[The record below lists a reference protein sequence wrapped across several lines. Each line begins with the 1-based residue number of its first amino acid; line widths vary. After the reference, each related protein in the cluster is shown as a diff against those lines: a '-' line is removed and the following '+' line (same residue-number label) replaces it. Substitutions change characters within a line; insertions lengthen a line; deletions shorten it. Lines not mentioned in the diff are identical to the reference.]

1 MSKDSVVAAASVSG
15 CVDESTLVRF
25 FAGDLPMDR
34 LLLVEEHLDSC
45 AECARLVEAAAPL
58 LAGVSGTGRLFG
70 VPVGAEP
77 GQLIAGRYRVDGLI
91 GQGASGHVLR
101 ARDEL
106 AGVMVA
112 VKLLRSEAAAQPA
125 LMQLFTRELRV
136 ARALNHPH
144 VCRVFDLQVS
154 GADRFL
160 VMELGQGSL
169 RDELRSGA
177 AVERPLGER
186 LSDAEAIAAGL
197 TAIHDAGIV
206 HRDVK
211 PENLLRLPDGRLV
224 LSDFGLATLAPM
236 GSATRYVG
244 TPLYMAP
251 EVAAG
256 EPATRA
262 SDIYSLG
269 IVLHELFFGRRPEWH
284 AVGGR
289 RVRKDPPRLRN
300 ARERALARLAGDC
313 LQELP
318 DRRPGDARAVAHRLA
333 AIRDGRRLAPIG
345 VAACNR
351 RSVLAAA
358 SLMLMAGGT
367 AFSLRRQRARARS
380 AGGPPILPRD
390 LWLDRGWGASYAND
404 GLMVVNRSP
413 GPGFELI
420 DRKRNTRQ
428 VLSESGKDAVI
439 SPDGR
444 LVAFV
449 TEPYPGY
456 ITREELWVLARPD
469 RPDEPVEK
477 IRRVSPMGEGSYPSW
492 SRDGRTL
499 YFHDLQTRRVMALD
513 TEPPALAEFPVGGR
527 PGPRVFFERART
539 PSLYPAVSP
548 DGKGIAF
555 GAPERLVVLDR
566 GDGSEWLQW
575 PTPGR
580 RGLLVSWSP
589 DGGMLAFSG
598 FRDDPLG
605 VWVLGLQL
613 SRVVRLSSEPSGRPA
628 WTADGEF
635 LTYDSTLA
643 TPASSIWQV
652 SSDSIRR
659 ELPRGMGPEGF
670 HRFVSRLKLEG

>member
-1 MSKDSVVAAASVSG
+1 MSKDLAVAEAAVSG

-25 FAGDLPMDR
+25 FAGDLSLDR
-34 LLLVEEHLDSC
+34 LLVVEGHLDSC
-45 AECARLVEAAAPL
+45 AECARLVDAAAPL

-70 VPVGAEP
+70 VPAGAEP
-77 GQLIAGRYRVDGLI
+77 GQLIAGRYRIDGLI

-112 VKLLRSEAAAQPA
+112 VKLLRSEAAAQSA

-154 GADRFL
+154 GEDRFL

-177 AVERPLGER
+177 AVERPLAER
-186 LSDAEAIAAGL
+186 LADAGAIAAGL

-284 AVGGR
+284 GVGGR
-289 RVRKDPPRLRN
+289 RVRKDPPRLRG
-300 ARERALARLAGDC
+300 ARERAIARLARDC

-333 AIRDGRRLAPIG
+333 AIRDGRRLSNLG
-345 VAACNR
+345 VSACNR
-351 RSVLAAA
+351 RSLLAAA
-358 SLMLMAGGT
+358 SLLLITGGT
-367 AFSLRRQRARARS
+367 AFSLRRRRSRGGS
-380 AGGPPILPRD
+380 AGSGPPTPSRELLVERA
-390 LWLDRGWGASYAND
+390 WRASFSND

-413 GPGFELI
+413 GPGFELV

-428 VLSESGKDAVI
+428 VLSESGTDAVI
-439 SPDGR
+439 SPDGN

-449 TEPYPGY
+449 TEPYPGLM
-456 ITREELWVLARPD
+456 TRQVLWVLARPD
-469 RPDEPVEK
+469 GVGPVEK
-477 IRRVSPMGEGSYPSW
+477 IRRVTPMGEGGYPSW
-492 SRDGRTL
+492 SPDSRTL
-499 YFHDLQTRRVMALD
+499 YFHNLETRTVMALG
-513 TEPPALAEFPVGGR
+513 TEGGKQQ
-527 PGPRVFFERART
+527 PRVFFERART

-605 VWVLGLQL
+605 VWVLGLQQ
-613 SRVVRLSSEPSGRPA
+613 SRVVRLSSEPSGQPG
-628 WTADGEF
+628 WTSDGEI
-635 LTYDSTLA
+635 LTYDSKVA

-652 SSDSIRR
+652 SSDTIRR
-659 ELPRGMGPEGF
+659 ELPRGMGPDAF

>member
-284 AVGGR
+284 GVGGR
-289 RVRKDPPRLRN
+289 RLRKDPPRLRD
-300 ARERALARLAGDC
+300 ARERAIARLAGDC

-345 VAACNR
+345 VGACNR

-358 SLMLMAGGT
+358 SLMLIAGGT
-367 AFSLRRQRARARS
+367 AFSLRRQRSRARAM
-380 AGGPPILPRD
+380 GGAPSLPRD
-390 LWLDRGWGASYAND
+390 RLLDRAWRASFSND
-404 GLMVVNRSP
+404 GLMLVNRSP
-413 GPGFELI
+413 GPGFELV

-428 VLSESGKDAVI
+428 VLSESGTDAVI
-439 SPDGR
+439 SPDGK

-449 TEPYPGY
+449 TVPYPGLM
-456 ITREELWVLARPD
+456 TRQELWVLARP
-469 RPDEPVEK
+469 EGVGPVEK
-477 IRRVSPMGEGSYPSW
+477 IRRVTPMGEGGYPSW
-492 SRDGRTL
+492 SPDSRTL
-499 YFHDLQTRRVMALD
+499 YFQNLESRRVMALG
-513 TEPPALAEFPVGGR
+513 TEGGR
-527 PGPRVFFERART
+527 QQPRVFFNWGPT

-575 PTPGR
+575 PTPER
-580 RGLLVSWSP
+580 RGLLVTWSP

-598 FRDDPLG
+598 FQDDPMG
-605 VWVLGLQL
+605 VWVLGLQQ
-613 SRVVRLSSEPSGRPA
+613 SRVVRVSSRPSGRPA
-628 WTADGEF
+628 WTADGET
-635 LTYDSTLA
+635 LTFDTKLDS
-643 TPASSIWQV
+643 PSSIWQV
-652 SSDSIRR
+652 STAAIRR
-659 ELPRGMGPEGF
+659 ELPHGFGPEAF
-670 HRFVSRLKLEG
+670 HRFVSRLRVAG